1 MCTKTMQ
8 DCLDTAKKYEY
19 ARYAFFLYPLLSVCC
34 VQTRH
39 IVTFIQFSC
48 QVTHYLLLLLG
59 YTVYYCCQVTLF
71 AIVARLHTVYYCC
84 QVTHYLLLL
93 LGYTL
98 FTIVARLQYDTYRS
112 EHEQVIHSGGS
123 GSQKSAEIRQKYE
136 ERKKK
141 YEQLKS
147 DMVVKMQFL
156 DENKVRLYDSCLL
169 YVYQCYKI
177 IPYLP
182 GECTLYLSVLPYGTA
197 CTWRVYFLPISVT
210 M

>member
-1 MCTKTMQ
+1 M
-8 DCLDTAKKYEY
+8 
-19 ARYAFFLYPLLSVCC
+19 
-34 VQTRH
+34 
-39 IVTFIQFSC
+39 
-48 QVTHYLLLLLG
+48 
-59 YTVYYCCQVTLF
+59 
-71 AIVARLHTVYYCC
+71 
-84 QVTHYLLLL
+84 L

-156 DENKVRLYDSCLL
+156 DENKVRLYDSCLVCIL
-169 YVYQCYKI
+169 VLQDDTVSTWRVHPLCVSVTIWYCMYLESVLSTYQCYYVI
-177 IPYLP
+177 TCSR
-182 GECTLYLSVLPYGTA
+182 GESVK
-197 CTWRVYFLPISVT
+197 VSVDKS
-210 M
+210 MMLIDI